1 MHRLV
6 HEVRKRYIIWHS
18 FGIFHHIIS
27 GKRNWPICST
37 ASTWEARCLLLITAK
52 PLQLTPLLFST
63 PGGMEVGAFLCAHS
77 GHPGG
82 GGTVLGLGPGCPLE
96 MEAARML
103 PPGGKCSPPC
113 LPRKREFFFLGHPPP
128 TKASG
133 GAHFCNISKE
143 SKRIARKLTILISL
157 GTKHF
162 I

>member
-18 FGIFHHIIS
+18 FGNFHHIIS

-82 GGTVLGLGPGCPLE
+82 GVRFWVSTQVVPWKWRLPGCYPLVE
-96 MEAARML
+96 SAL
-103 PPGGKCSPPC
+103 PPACQGRGS
-113 LPRKREFFFLGHPPP
+113 FFFSGTPPRLRLVGAP
-128 TKASG
+128 IFAIYRKKA
-133 GAHFCNISKE
+133 KE
-143 SKRIARKLTILISL
+143 LP
-157 GTKHF
+157 GN
-162 I
+162 